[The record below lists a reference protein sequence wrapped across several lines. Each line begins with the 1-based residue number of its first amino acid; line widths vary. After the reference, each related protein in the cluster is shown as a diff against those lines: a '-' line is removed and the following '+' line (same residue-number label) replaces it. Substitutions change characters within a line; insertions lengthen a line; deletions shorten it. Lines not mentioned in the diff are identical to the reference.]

1 MGTLGRNGPQRRI
14 AVVDTKFE
22 FGLDAE
28 GRIVLADE
36 ILTPDSSRY
45 WKAESYEARFAAGEQ
60 PESLDKEFLRLWVR
74 GRCDPYTEPIPEI
87 PAETLLEFAGKYV
100 ALYETVTGESF
111 EFPEASAPVRER
123 VRDALVRAFPDYFPT
138 S

>member
-1 MGTLGRNGPQRRI
+1 M
-14 AVVDTKFE
+14 
-22 FGLDAE
+22 
-28 GRIVLADE
+28 LADE

-45 WKAESYEARFAAGEQ
+45 WKADSYEARLAAGEE

-74 GRCDPYTEPIPEI
+74 GQCDPYSEPIPEI

-100 ALYETVTGESF
+100 ALYETVTGQSF
-111 EFPEASAPVRER
+111 DYPDASLAVRNR
-123 VRDALVRAFPDYFPT
+123 VRAALARAFPECFET